1 MRDVLLALILLPCI
15 PAALKFPFV
24 GAMAYAWVSLMNPH
38 RSTWGFAYDMPW
50 AQMLAIATMVG
61 LLLSEPKLI
70 GDSLK
75 RYWLPLLY
83 LAWMTVTT
91 LFALEPRDA
100 QVRYNEVLKTHV
112 MCFVTLALLSD
123 RRRVMA
129 FAALITL
136 SVAFYGIKGGFFTI
150 VTGGNF
156 LVWGPLHSAIY
167 DNNALAAGLVVV
179 LPMVYWLYA
188 LAPGVWLKLAGLGS
202 FVLIVASIFGSS
214 SRGAFLA
221 LVIMSGVFF
230 LKAKHKFMVLIL
242 GAFGVMFGL
251 MMMPEKYWER
261 IQTIQTFQEDASAM
275 GRINTWTT
283 AWRIAN
289 DRVVGAG
296 FEYYGAKVFQRY
308 APNPDGIHSAHSI
321 YFQALGEHGW
331 IGLILYAG
339 ILLTFWMRSRSLIR
353 SFPPGQRAGSEA
365 LLARMLQ
372 VSLIGFMVGGAF
384 VNIGNWDFFFYLFV
398 LSAAM
403 IRLRGAEVAEPVEA
417 RPSFTRGR
425 MASAMTPAS
434 RGPST

>member
-15 PAALKFPFV
+15 PVSLKYPFV

-38 RSTWGFAYDMPW
+38 RMTWGFAYDMPW
-50 AQMLAIATMVG
+50 AQMLAIATMAG
-61 LLLSEPKLI
+61 LLLREPHLI

-83 LAWMTVTT
+83 LAWMTITT
-91 LFALEPRDA
+91 LFALEPQDA
-100 QVRYNEVLKTHV
+100 QVRYTEVLKTHV
-112 MCFVTLALLSD
+112 MCFVTLVLLSD
-123 RRRVMA
+123 KKRVLA
-129 FAALITL
+129 LAALVTL
-136 SVAFYGIKGGFFTI
+136 SVAFFGVKGGFFTI
-150 VTGGNF
+150 LTGGNY

-167 DNNALAAGLVVV
+167 DNNALAAGLVVT

-188 LAPGVWLKLAGLGS
+188 LAPNIWLKLAGLAS
-202 FVLIVASIFGSS
+202 FGFIVASIFGSS

-230 LKAKHKFMVLIL
+230 LKAKHKLMVLVL
-242 GAFGVMFGL
+242 GAFGVAFGL

-261 IQTIQTFQEDASAM
+261 IQTIQTFQEDGSAM

-289 DRVVGAG
+289 DRVMGAG
-296 FEYYGAKVFQRY
+296 FEYYGVEVFRRY
-308 APNPDGIHSAHSI
+308 APNPEGIHSAHSI

-331 IGLILYAG
+331 IGFLLYAG
-339 ILLTFWMRSRSLIR
+339 ILLTFWLRSRTLIR
-353 SFPPGQRAGSEA
+353 SFPPAQRAGSEA

-372 VSLIGFMVGGAF
+372 VALIGFMVGGAF

-403 IRLRGAEVAEPVEA
+403 IRLREAEVAKAVEA

-425 MASAMTPAS
+425 MPGAMTHAS
-434 RGPST
+434 RGPSV